1 MTPTRTIRAALVAAA
16 LVVCAPLATPAD
28 AQQTAPQMTLERVGP
43 ALAHPWG
50 MEFLTSD
57 TVLVTTRGGTLW
69 KIALSDGTATHI
81 TGTPDVHARRQGG
94 LLDVAAIDGHVYLCY
109 SAVLPGGSATAIDRA
124 VIRGDRLVRRRTI
137 FTGNEATRS
146 GHHFGCRL
154 HVTGTALWGTLGDRG
169 DRDNGQ
175 DPTTHAASII
185 RLTPDGTPHPGNPHF
200 TDDGK
205 AGWAPEIFS
214 IGHRNPQGMAMH
226 PLTGE
231 IWTHEHG
238 PRGGDEINIL
248 RPGPD
253 TSGPDTP
260 GPDTPN
266 ADASG
271 PDTPGTD
278 AGANY
283 GWPAVSHGRE
293 YATGRRVSP
302 HDSRPGFVDPVWV
315 WIPSIAPSG
324 MAFYPDDAPGNNGG
338 GEMFPDFH
346 GHLLVGSLKFR
357 RLYLVEIGDDGLPA
371 SERVI
376 LDGGIGD
383 GGIGRIRDVAVGPD
397 GPFAGAVFLLSDEAQ
412 GGLWRLASDQ
422 AAR

>member
-1 MTPTRTIRAALVAAA
+1 MRLLTGAAHRAAA
-16 LVVCAPLATPAD
+16 LFVSALAILMPVLPAATPAT
-28 AQQTAPQMTLERVGP
+28 AQSMTLERVGP

-57 TVLVTTRGGTLW
+57 SLLVTTRGGTLW
-69 KIALSDGTATHI
+69 KIGLADGAATRI
-81 TGTPDVHARRQGG
+81 TGTPDVYVRRQGG

-124 VIRGDRLVRRRTI
+124 VIEGDRLVRRRTI
-137 FTGNEATRS
+137 FTGNAATKS

-154 HVTGTALWGTLGDRG
+154 HVTGTALWATLGDRG
-169 DRDNGQ
+169 ERDNGQ
-175 DPTTHAASII
+175 DPSTHAASII
-185 RLTPDGTPHPGNPHF
+185 RLTPDGDAHPGNPHVN
-200 TDDGK
+200 DKGK

-214 IGHRNPQGMAMH
+214 IGHRNPQGLAMH
-226 PLTGE
+226 PMTGE
-231 IWTHEHG
+231 MWSHEHG

-248 RPGPD
+248 RP
-253 TSGPDTP
+253 
-260 GPDTPN
+260 
-266 ADASG
+266 AI
-271 PDTPGTD
+271 D

-293 YATGRRVSP
+293 YATSLRVSR
-302 HDSRPGFVDPVWV
+302 HHSLPGFVDPVWV
-315 WIPSIAPSG
+315 WVPSIAPSG
-324 MAFYPDDAPGNNGG
+324 MAFYPDEARGDGSGAMSPAP
-338 GEMFPDFH
+338 MFPEWR

-376 LDGGIGD
+376 LDGE
-383 GGIGRIRDVAVGPD
+383 IGRIRDVAVGPD
-397 GPFAGAVFLLSDEAQ
+397 GPFAGEVFLLSDEAQ
-412 GGLWRLASDQ
+412 GGLWRLTSDE

>member
-1 MTPTRTIRAALVAAA
+1 MRLLTGAAHRAAA
-16 LVVCAPLATPAD
+16 LFVSALAILMPVLPAATPAA
-28 AQQTAPQMTLERVGP
+28 AQSMTLERVGP

-57 TVLVTTRGGTLW
+57 SLLVTTRGGTLW
-69 KIALSDGTATHI
+69 KIGLADGAATRI
-81 TGTPDVHARRQGG
+81 TGTPDVYVRRQGG

-124 VIRGDRLVRRRTI
+124 VIEGDRLVRRRTI
-137 FTGNEATRS
+137 FTGNAATKS

-154 HVTGTALWGTLGDRG
+154 HVTGTALWATLGDRG
-169 DRDNGQ
+169 ERDNGQ
-175 DPTTHAASII
+175 DPSTHAASII
-185 RLTPDGTPHPGNPHF
+185 RLTPDGDAHPGNPHVN
-200 TDDGK
+200 DKGK

-214 IGHRNPQGMAMH
+214 IGHRNPQGLAMH
-226 PLTGE
+226 PMTGE
-231 IWTHEHG
+231 MWSHEHG

-248 RPGPD
+248 RP
-253 TSGPDTP
+253 
-260 GPDTPN
+260 
-266 ADASG
+266 AI
-271 PDTPGTD
+271 D

-293 YATGRRVSP
+293 YATSLRVSR
-302 HDSRPGFVDPVWV
+302 HHSLPGFVDPVWV
-315 WIPSIAPSG
+315 WVPSIAPSG
-324 MAFYPDDAPGNNGG
+324 MAFYPDEARGDGSGAMSPAP
-338 GEMFPDFH
+338 MFPEWR

-376 LDGGIGD
+376 LDGE
-383 GGIGRIRDVAVGPD
+383 IGRIRDVAVGPD
-397 GPFAGAVFLLSDEAQ
+397 GPFAGEVFLLSDEAQ
-412 GGLWRLASDQ
+412 GGLWRLTSDE

>member
-1 MTPTRTIRAALVAAA
+1 MRILTGAAHRAAA
-16 LVVCAPLATPAD
+16 LFVSALAILMPVLPAATPAA
-28 AQQTAPQMTLERVGP
+28 AQSMTLERVGP

-57 TVLVTTRGGTLW
+57 SLLVTTRGGTLW
-69 KIALSDGTATHI
+69 KIGLADGAATRI
-81 TGTPDVHARRQGG
+81 TGTPDVYVRRQGG

-124 VIRGDRLVRRRTI
+124 VIEGDRLVRRRTI
-137 FTGNEATRS
+137 FTGNAATKR

-154 HVTGTALWGTLGDRG
+154 HVTGTALWATLGDRG
-169 DRDNGQ
+169 ERDNGQ
-175 DPTTHAASII
+175 DPSTHAASII
-185 RLTPDGTPHPGNPHF
+185 RLTPDGDAHPGNPHVN
-200 TDDGK
+200 DKGK

-214 IGHRNPQGMAMH
+214 IGHRNPQGLAMH
-226 PLTGE
+226 PMTGE
-231 IWTHEHG
+231 MWSHEHG

-248 RPGPD
+248 RP
-253 TSGPDTP
+253 
-260 GPDTPN
+260 
-266 ADASG
+266 AI
-271 PDTPGTD
+271 D

-293 YATGRRVSP
+293 YATSLRVSR
-302 HDSRPGFVDPVWV
+302 HHSLPGFVDPVWV
-315 WIPSIAPSG
+315 WVPSIAPSG
-324 MAFYPDDAPGNNGG
+324 MAFYPDEARGDGSGAMSPAP
-338 GEMFPDFH
+338 MFPEWR

-376 LDGGIGD
+376 LDGE
-383 GGIGRIRDVAVGPD
+383 IGRIRDVAVGPD
-397 GPFAGAVFLLSDEAQ
+397 GPFAGEVFLLSDEAQ
-412 GGLWRLASDQ
+412 GGLWRLTSDE